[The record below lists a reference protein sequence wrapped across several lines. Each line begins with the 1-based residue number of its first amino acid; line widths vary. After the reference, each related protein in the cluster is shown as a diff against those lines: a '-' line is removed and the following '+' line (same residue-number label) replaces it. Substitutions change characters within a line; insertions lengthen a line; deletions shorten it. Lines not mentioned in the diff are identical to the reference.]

1 LIYTDTNISP
11 AHLQHSSLSIAIT
24 DTIGYIRPH
33 RNLMPHVRV
42 LIQAKVKA
50 EYELMLSQ

>member
-1 LIYTDTNISP
+1 LIYAYANIYP
-11 AHLQHSSLSIAIT
+11 AHLQHSSLYITIT

-33 RNLMPHVRV
+33 RNLMPLVRV